1 MEQVRAYPPLFQQ
14 ATVWVLYAAIA
25 MPLIYFGT
33 QLIAA
38 PFYPGY
44 SFAQDTAS
52 MLGTTTSRQPWIF
65 NLGAVLTGLAG
76 LTGAFGLFRA
86 LRTVTSTALALL
98 AGFAVLANGVLSLKA
113 GMFPMPDPR
122 HASWQFLMFPTL
134 AAPMLLLLALWRQ
147 STALRIYLLCNAVA
161 LLLMMPL
168 MLRRMAPVFAEGTM
182 QRLLALVVFVPVGV
196 AGYALVRR
204 VTCSIQVG
212 SATDT
217 FTVTGLKN
225 DGAAAPF
232 RPDQRGIMRSP
243 RVSSA
248 RSPR

>member
-1 MEQVRAYPPLFQQ
+1 MKQTRVCPPPFRQ
-14 ATVWVLYAAIA
+14 ATVCALYAAIA

-38 PFYPGY
+38 PFYSGY

-65 NLGAVLTGLAG
+65 NLGAVLTGVAG
-76 LTGAFGLFRA
+76 LTGAFGLFRE
-86 LRTVTSTALALL
+86 LRTVTWTALALL
-98 AGFAVLANGVLSLKA
+98 VGLSVVTSGVLSLKA

-134 AAPMLLLLALWRQ
+134 AAPVLLLIAFWRQ
-147 STALRIYLLCNAVA
+147 SVALRMYLLCNAVA

-168 MLRRMAPVFAEGTM
+168 MMHRVAPVFAEGTM
-182 QRLLALVVFVPVGV
+182 QRLFALVVFVPVGV

-204 VTCSIQVG
+204 VTGSIG
-212 SATDT
+212 RAGNKGYIHTS
-217 FTVTGLKN
+217 
-225 DGAAAPF
+225 
-232 RPDQRGIMRSP
+232 
-243 RVSSA
+243 
-248 RSPR
+248 